1 MLNTTICHEDDSLR
15 SYVAKFIEQYF
26 KRNHIQYK
34 ISCCPSLHNLTT
46 RFHPIDLLF
55 TDIIFSDKTEMSTL
69 LKIRKQH
76 PSMMMV
82 ILTNNNEYAIQ
93 GYKLGILRYIMKEQL
108 EHELPHC
115 MDAVLARYFKH
126 RDVLEMKFVEG
137 KYCVY
142 QDEIVYMESQGHKVN
157 FHLSLGMSVRI

>member
-55 TDIIFSDKTEMSTL
+55 TDIIFSDKTAMSTL

-76 PSMMMV
+76 LSMMMV
-82 ILTNNNEYAIQ
+82 ILTNNNEYS
-93 GYKLGILRYIMKEQL
+93 
-108 EHELPHC
+108 
-115 MDAVLARYFKH
+115 D
-126 RDVLEMKFVEG
+126 
-137 KYCVY
+137 VY
-142 QDEIVYMESQGHKVN
+142 QLITTKPGERKKQEGFCIKKRRVEARLRVSGSLVLPDIV
-157 FHLSLGMSVRI
+157 F

>member
-46 RFHPIDLLF
+46 RVHPIDLLF

-82 ILTNNNEYAIQ
+82 ILTNNNEYS
-93 GYKLGILRYIMKEQL
+93 
-108 EHELPHC
+108 
-115 MDAVLARYFKH
+115 D
-126 RDVLEMKFVEG
+126 
-137 KYCVY
+137 VY
-142 QDEIVYMESQGHKVN
+142 QLITTKPGERKKQE
-157 FHLSLGMSVRI
+157 

>member
-82 ILTNNNEYAIQ
+82 ILTNNNEYTIASNGGCYGMEPLFTDTNAIT
-93 GYKLGILRYIMKEQL
+93 
-108 EHELPHC
+108 
-115 MDAVLARYFKH
+115 V
-126 RDVLEMKFVEG
+126 
-137 KYCVY
+137 
-142 QDEIVYMESQGHKVN
+142 HKTPQR
-157 FHLSLGMSVRI
+157 LL

>member
-82 ILTNNNEYAIQ
+82 ILTNNNEYAFWGGTQTRHKNRSKPVGQETTLPLRRWIQ
-93 GYKLGILRYIMKEQL
+93 SLQMEGATGWNPCLRIPMQLPYTKPRKDFCRKESS
-108 EHELPHC
+108 
-115 MDAVLARYFKH
+115 R
-126 RDVLEMKFVEG
+126 
-137 KYCVY
+137 
-142 QDEIVYMESQGHKVN
+142 
-157 FHLSLGMSVRI
+157 